1 MPHSTKASSNRAINI
16 PGQNASTSI
25 SAESSNEQNG
35 SLEPSGKPPTSNN
48 VHKSY
53 NGNIIRQGGLQ
64 PTSLGKG
71 QGMPNIHSGKQLIN
85 SAADPKSGGLRS
97 GRNNQNFEH
106 SLPLQQ
112 NFENSQKW
120 STNIQTQ
127 RSAHLN
133 RNNNGIQSEEPASQ
147 FATQNAGYNR
157 NNSNVLSAGGNKP

>member
-1 MPHSTKASSNRAINI
+1 MPNSTKASANRVVNLQGH
-16 PGQNASTSI
+16 PNASTSV

-35 SLEPSGKPPTSNN
+35 GLEPSGKPPSSNN

-71 QGMPNIHSGKQLIN
+71 QLMPNIGSGKQLDN
-85 SAADPKSGGLRS
+85 NAPKSSGFRS
-97 GRNNQNFEH
+97 GRNNQHFEH

-120 STNIQTQ
+120 STNI
-127 RSAHLN
+127 
-133 RNNNGIQSEEPASQ
+133 
-147 FATQNAGYNR
+147 
-157 NNSNVLSAGGNKP
+157 